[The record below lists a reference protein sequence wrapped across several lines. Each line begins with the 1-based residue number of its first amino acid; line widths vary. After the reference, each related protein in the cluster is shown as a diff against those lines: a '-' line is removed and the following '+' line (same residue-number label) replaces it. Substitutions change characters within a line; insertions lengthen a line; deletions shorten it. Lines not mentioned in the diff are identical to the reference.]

1 MAPIYKILTQDDWTR
16 FQSSGTYRGSPV
28 DLADGY
34 IHFSTRE
41 QLVETLDKHYRGQ
54 SSLEILAIETSA
66 LNAENL
72 KWEPAR
78 GSLFPHLYTDLPLSA
93 VISSFTLSAGSDG
106 LFALPEDMGA

>member
-16 FQSSGTYRGSPV
+16 FQSSETYAGSPV

-41 QLVETLDKHYRGQ
+41 QLVETLNKHYRGQ
-54 SSLEILAIETSA
+54 DHLEILAVETSA
-66 LNAENL
+66 LSPDHL

-78 GSLFPHLYTDLPLSA
+78 DSLFPHLYTDLPLSA

-106 LFALPEDMGA
+106 LFTLPEDMGA